1 MVRCA
6 LNAVL
11 DVNLKNIDISRV
23 QCMREVGKSVLE
35 SVTVG
40 ERELVAFD
48 AFTEEIFNSCLTK
61 AIMLQHFFA
70 KLDKISPKIH
80 LIPQGDKCTV

>member
-1 MVRCA
+1 MYEG
-6 LNAVL
+6 
-11 DVNLKNIDISRV
+11 SR
-23 QCMREVGKSVLE
+23 KSVLE

-48 AFTEEIFNSCLTK
+48 AFSEEIYSSLTK
-61 AIMLQHFFA
+61 AIMLQHSFA

-80 LIPQGDKCTV
+80 LIPQGDKCSV

>member
-11 DVNLKNIDISRV
+11 DANLKNSNTSRV

-48 AFTEEIFNSCLTK
+48 AFSEEILVVLRRQSCYSTL
-61 AIMLQHFFA
+61 
-70 KLDKISPKIH
+70 SPN
-80 LIPQGDKCTV
+80 